1 MAKKEKITK
10 LVEISLHDGPLS
22 GQKIEV
28 SYPAWDS
35 YVLNMGQNLYVRK
48 TFTDYDHT
56 EDWSL
61 LKTRSIKEI
70 LNDNSK
76 D

>member
-10 LVEISLHDGPLS
+10 SIEISLHGGPLN
-22 GQKIEV
+22 GKKMEV

-35 YVLNMGQNLYVRK
+35 YVLNMGQSLYIRA
-48 TFTDYDHT
+48 TSTDYDHT

-61 LKTRSIKEI
+61 LKTRTMAEI
-70 LNDNSK
+70 LNDNS
-76 D
+76 